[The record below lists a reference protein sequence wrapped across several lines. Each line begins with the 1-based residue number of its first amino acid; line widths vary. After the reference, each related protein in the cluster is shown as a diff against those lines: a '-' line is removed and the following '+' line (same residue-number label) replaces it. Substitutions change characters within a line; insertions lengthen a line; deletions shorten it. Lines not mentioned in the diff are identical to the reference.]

1 MTPPPPRLLVLEDDS
16 SLREAIESV
25 LAATGYDVR
34 SLENALGLDGAIDDF
49 RPDLAILDVRLP
61 TGPDGFSAG
70 RRIRA
75 ALGIPIIFVTAAD
88 SLEDRLHGFQV
99 GADDY
104 LVKPVAMAELLART
118 RAVLRRAGRLQS
130 PTWEVR
136 DLVIDEANRVAHRAG
151 ARLDLTGTEF
161 DLLCALAR
169 EPGRVLSKVAL
180 LAMVWGFEF
189 QPNLVEVHVSA
200 LRRKLE
206 AVGSRL
212 IHTERGKGYVIRP

>member
-1 MTPPPPRLLVLEDDS
+1 MEDA
-16 SLREAIESV
+16 RA
-25 LAATGYDVR
+25 
-34 SLENALGLDGAIDDF
+34 LDGMIEEF

-61 TGPDGFSAG
+61 EGPDGFQAG

-75 ALGIPIIFVTAAD
+75 ALGIPIMFVTAAD
-88 SLEDRLHGFQV
+88 ALEDRLHGYDV

-104 LVKPVAMAELLART
+104 LVKPFAMAELLART

-151 ARLDLTGTEF
+151 VRIDLTGTEF
-161 DLLCALAR
+161 DLLCTLAR
-169 EPGRVLSKVAL
+169 EPGRILSKVAL

-206 AVGSRL
+206 AAGPRL
-212 IHTERGKGYVIRP
+212 IHTKRSKGYVIRP